1 MITSVIGKLFLEAYN
16 EKFGTH
22 YDAKTFFIEIFYPL
36 FFHRNKYMM
45 TAGNSPLEN
54 PKISWEK
61 MLQGKISYESSEQR
75 QNRFEKLVKKIEGEE
90 ADASIA
96 RGYFCADV
104 CATTSGQVSDM
115 CIDISIDDIYA
126 SWIGDALGIGVQG
139 GFCILFTQK
148 NILLDIYKG
157 WWLYRQML
165 DSESKLKGN
174 QINTWNGQWLSHYY
188 DSYNY
193 DEEVPMAGFFP
204 TKAETSELLSI
215 NTQTWTKILI
225 GISRK
230 YQEKKLLSYI
240 YSIGQTN
247 TTIGF
252 IPFYLNEIRK
262 PQQLYQKYF
271 GIDNSRNAEL
281 LWGGGI
287 GFKTACTQGVI
298 GIKAMEPKGLKE
310 YINNN
315 KPPKAPKN
323 EEEQININVY
333 KIWILAMLNNEEL
346 WEKSLELAEMLK
358 DASFDKDK
366 SISTKRKNL
375 VEQLLNATKKM
386 QFIAMATE
394 VIPFVNEKETFIE
407 MVREINRMSDENV
420 PYFLTLLRF
429 QYKTI

>member
-36 FFHRNKYMM
+36 FITCRKKMLKY
-45 TAGNSPLEN
+45 GNTVFGN
-54 PKISWEK
+54 PKLKNKTKEELLHIFLEK
-61 MLQGKISYESSEQR
+61 INNGITDSS
-75 QNRFEKLVKKIEGEE
+75 
-90 ADASIA
+90 
-96 RGYFCADV
+96 
-104 CATTSGQVSDM
+104 VSVDFPSL
-115 CIDISIDDIYA
+115 DPEIYA
-126 SWIGDALGIGVQG
+126 SGQICYSLINIEKDDVYLSLIGQGLRIGVEDDLG
-139 GFCILFTQK
+139 NWLSVLFFKK
-148 NILLDIYKG
+148 NILLDIFEG
-157 WWLYRQML
+157 WKYYR
-165 DSESKLKGN
+165 KL
-174 QINTWNGQWLSHYY
+174 
-188 DSYNY
+188 
-193 DEEVPMAGFFP
+193 
-204 TKAETSELLSI
+204 
-215 NTQTWTKILI
+215 
-225 GISRK
+225 
-230 YQEKKLLSYI
+230 
-240 YSIGQTN
+240 
-247 TTIGF
+247 
-252 IPFYLNEIRK
+252 LNEIEELKEGQIDLWNARWLCHKYDLLDYDVDNPLYDLSIGKSRDCIDMISWTKVLIRIAQNIYDNTMMAYIYQVDTRGNTCAIIGFRQFNLNLILK

-394 VIPFVNEKETFIE
+394 VIPFVNEKENFIE

>member
-16 EKFGTH
+16 EKFKTH
-22 YDAKTFFIEIFYPL
+22 YDAKTFFLKCFFPL
-36 FFHRNKYMM
+36 FINNKKTMLKF
-45 TAGNSPLEN
+45 GNTTFGN
-54 PKISWEK
+54 PSLKNKSKEE
-61 MLQGKISYESSEQR
+61 LLR
-75 QNRFEKLVKKIEGEE
+75 VFLEKLDNGILDSSVSVDFPSLDPNIY
-90 ADASIA
+90 S
-96 RGYFCADV
+96 
-104 CATTSGQVSDM
+104 SGQVCYSL
-115 CIDISIDDIYA
+115 INIRADDVYF
-126 SWIGDALGIGVQG
+126 SLIGQGFRIGVECNSG
-139 GFCILFTQK
+139 NCISLLFLNK
-148 NILLDIYKG
+148 NIILDIFDG
-157 WWLYRQML
+157 WVYYR
-165 DSESKLKGN
+165 
-174 QINTWNGQWLSHYY
+174 
-188 DSYNY
+188 
-193 DEEVPMAGFFP
+193 
-204 TKAETSELLSI
+204 
-215 NTQTWTKILI
+215 KI
-225 GISRK
+225 
-230 YQEKKLLSYI
+230 
-240 YSIGQTN
+240 
-247 TTIGF
+247 
-252 IPFYLNEIRK
+252 LNEIEELKEGQVDLWNAKWLCHKYDSFDYDEDNPINGMYLGKKQNSIDAISWTKVLINISKKYNDNNLSAYAYQVDGKNGNPCAIIGFRFFDLNK
-262 PQQLYQKYF
+262 IRRPQQLYQKYF